1 MSEPDARTTILGSSV
16 LQFRV
21 DYEQIKQLPI
31 GKAVL
36 SDVVSAGGHLWRV
49 EFYPRGDNEEYNGE
63 YNSIY
68 LRHMSKSSSAKAIF
82 DAFLMGRYNKPST
95 LQIQRICET
104 FEISGEK
111 EDGDVIKCW

>member
-16 LQFRV
+16 FQFRV

-49 EFYPRGDNEEYNGE
+49 EFCPCGDNEEYNGE

-82 DAFLMGRYNKPST
+82 DAFLMGRYSKPST
-95 LQIQRICET
+95 LQVQRICET
-104 FEISGEK
+104 FEIS
-111 EDGDVIKCW
+111 